1 MQPRRR
7 ILATASNQL
16 NIDDCLTH
24 VWPSEVANILGEF
37 PDRLSLLAA
46 NNSLMQHG
54 PAVTPNPAR
63 KCLQQLPLLLP
74 SVKEAAASTARYND
88 PFIDFH
94 GARGT
99 HVWMAASRVA
109 AANPKPHAASCK
121 LRSWENGTGDLLD
134 CLNVRAAHSRFDGA
148 CCHWR

>member
-54 PAVTPNPAR
+54 PAVPPNPAR
-63 KCLQQLPLLLP
+63 KCLQQLPLRLP
-74 SVKEAAASTARYND
+74 SQR
-88 PFIDFH
+88 
-94 GARGT
+94 
-99 HVWMAASRVA
+99 
-109 AANPKPHAASCK
+109 SCCVDSS
-121 LRSWENGTGDLLD
+121 LQRS
-134 CLNVRAAHSRFDGA
+134 VH
-148 CCHWR
+148 